1 MSLYLPEQK
10 LGSHSEPGSTSNKFM
25 LKGRQTGSM
34 HRGHSWVF
42 RAESY
47 DTMMAWYEDIK
58 SLTEAAP
65 QERNAFVRSHA
76 RSFSGQSQRAASISS
91 DGVMDEEDEE
101 PFSTSAS
108 AVMQTPGKQETARRP
123 EPGGR
128 FPSDI
133 QVDPA
138 RGLRFPLS
146 PSSASSS
153 IGNRNDRDAVA
164 AAAVLPGSGIGNHYS
179 EPPTQLRRSASRARH
194 EDIVQ
199 QPSHADQLE
208 HDAQKDGMNPYTYE
222 PINQNIELSTYQHQ
236 PQPAQRDRIEAHQP
250 AAPPMVVG
258 AIHKPDQAHHEV
270 AKDEPVIY
278 STQNATAASE
288 KLAMQEAATIAADD
302 RSTLLLLQ
310 QTVPQYADIPLE
322 QQAMLEAATVAVD
335 DRSILQHQETVVD
348 LLEKPVKKQV
358 EHSFMDGGVDG
369 ACHRHHDLSLKN
381 SEMHVPGEY
390 PQPTPAKED
399 EVVFSK

>member
-108 AVMQTPGKQETARRP
+108 AVMQNPGKQESARRP

-133 QVDPA
+133 QVDPS
-138 RGLRFPLS
+138 RGLRVPLS

-153 IGNRNDRDAVA
+153 IGNQNESDAVA
-164 AAAVLPGSGIGNHYS
+164 AATVLPGSGIGNHYS
-179 EPPTQLRRSASRARH
+179 EPPTQLRRSASNASH
-194 EDIVQ
+194 EDIEQ
-199 QPSHADQLE
+199 QPSHADQLQ
-208 HDAQKDGMNPYTYE
+208 HDARKDGMNPYTYE

-236 PQPAQRDRIEAHQP
+236 PQAAQKDRIEAHQQQSATP
-250 AAPPMVVG
+250 AMVIG
-258 AIHKPDQAHHEV
+258 AIHKQDKGHHEV
-270 AKDEPVIY
+270 AKDEPVMDSSQIP
-278 STQNATAASE
+278 TAGFE
-288 KLAMQEAATIAADD
+288 KLAMQEAATIA
-302 RSTLLLLQ
+302 
-310 QTVPQYADIPLE
+310 
-322 QQAMLEAATVAVD
+322 VD
-335 DRSILQHQETVVD
+335 DKSILQQQETVV
-348 LLEKPVKKQV
+348 ESVESPTEKQV
-358 EHSFMDGGVDG
+358 EHSSMNGGVNG

-390 PQPTPAKED
+390 PQATPATDD
-399 EVVFSK
+399 EVVFLK